1 MKMCL
6 LSIGDTLKM
15 CGICGE
21 FRFNKSQFDNVKLTK
36 LMDSIA
42 SRGNDSK
49 GTYKEKNIFLGH
61 HRLSIIDTSDKSNQ
75 PMKINDLVIIF
86 NGVIYNYKEL
96 RKNLITKGH
105 IFNSS
110 GDTEVIIRLY
120 IEYGSECVNYLDG
133 VFSFAIYDTKKNNLF
148 LARDRIGIKPLYYT
162 LDNNE
167 FRFSSSMNGLINKNE
182 KPQINPI
189 ALHYQFTLHSVVP
202 APHTIISGIHKL
214 EPGHTLKITQ
224 SGESY
229 LNKYFDINEVEIKN
243 HKEQEITEHSTYLLK
258 KAVEKRLNIADVPVG
273 ILLSG
278 GLDSSLITALAKKF
292 KEQIDTYSIG
302 FNTVNEEV
310 GNEFYYSD
318 LVAKDFKTS
327 HVKYKINDDELFNNL
342 DLVISNMSE
351 PMFSQDSSAFF
362 LLSNRVSKNNKVV
375 LSGQGADEVF
385 GGYFWYKQIMNEK
398 SLNEIDTLSKY
409 YFDRSFHNYKNIVNN
424 KYVYSNY
431 VHNDISRA
439 MNEMSPTLSTLD
451 KVFRLELSMFII
463 DDPVKRVD
471 NMTMS
476 HALEARVPFL
486 DIDLITYMLSIKG
499 SDKIKHTSK
508 YYLKKLSE
516 SFLKKEIIYRDKF
529 YFPVPP
535 LKIIEGKFYH
545 YCKKVLN
552 TDAALNRD
560 IYNRKYIDRLLDE
573 PNTNYTNLN
582 GNELWHFT
590 LLERWLQLN
599 VDV

>member
-1 MKMCL
+1 
-6 LSIGDTLKM
+6 M

-21 FRFNKSQFDNVKLTK
+21 FKFNKSQFDDIKLTK
-36 LMDSIA
+36 LMNSIA
-42 SRGNDSK
+42 NRGNDSK

-105 IFNSS
+105 FFNSS

>member
-1 MKMCL
+1 
-6 LSIGDTLKM
+6 M

-21 FRFNKSQFDNVKLTK
+21 FRFNKSQFDNFKLTK

-162 LDNNE
+162 LDNNK

-189 ALHYQFTLHSVVP
+189 ALQYQFMLHSVVP

-214 EPGHTLKITQ
+214 EPGHNLKITQ

-229 LNKYFDINEVEIKN
+229 LNKYSDINEVEIKD
-243 HKEQEITEHSTYLLK
+243 HKEQEIIERSTYLLK
-258 KAVEKRLNIADVPVG
+258 KAVEKRVNIADVPVG

-278 GLDSSLITALAKKF
+278 GLDSSLITALAKKI

-327 HVKYKINDDELFNNL
+327 HIKYKINDDELFNNL

-362 LLSNRVSKNNKVV
+362 LLANRVSKNNKVV

-385 GGYFWYKQIMNEK
+385 GGYFWYEQIMNEE

-409 YFDRSFHNYKNIVNN
+409 YFDRSFDNYKNIIND
-424 KYVYSNY
+424 KYVDSNY
-431 VHNDISRA
+431 VHDDISRA
-439 MNEMSPTLSTLD
+439 MNEMNPSLSTLD
-451 KVFRLELSMFII
+451 KVLRLELSMFII

-486 DIDLITYMLSIKG
+486 DIDLITFVLSVEG
-499 SDKIKHTSK
+499 SSKIKKTSK

-516 SFLKKEIIYRDKF
+516 DFLKKEIIYRDKF

-535 LKIIEGKFYH
+535 LKIIEDKFYD

-552 TDAALNRD
+552 SDAALNRD
-560 IYNRKYIDRLLDE
+560 IYNRKYIDRLLNE
-573 PNTNYTNLN
+573 PNTNFTNLN

-599 VDV
+599 IDV

>member
-1 MKMCL
+1 
-6 LSIGDTLKM
+6 M

-21 FRFNKSQFDNVKLTK
+21 FKFNKSEFDDIRLTK

-42 SRGNDSK
+42 NRGNDSK

-86 NGVIYNYKEL
+86 NGVIYNYKKL
-96 RKNLITKGH
+96 RKNLISKGH
-105 IFNSS
+105 VFNSS

-120 IEYGSECVNYLDG
+120 IEYGNECINYLDG

-182 KPQINPI
+182 KPQINPV

-229 LNKYFDINEVEIKN
+229 LNKYFNINEVEIKD
-243 HKEQEITEHSTYLLK
+243 HKEQEIIERSTYLLK
-258 KAVEKRLNIADVPVG
+258 NAVEKRVNIADVPVG

-318 LVAKDFKTS
+318 LVANEFKTS
-327 HVKYKINDDELFNNL
+327 HIKYKINDDELFNNL

-385 GGYFWYKQIMNEK
+385 GGYFWYEQIMNEK
-398 SLNEIDTLSKY
+398 SLNEIDILSKY
-409 YFDRSFHNYKNIVNN
+409 YFDRSFHNYKNIINN
-424 KYVYSNY
+424 KYVDSNY
-431 VHNDISRA
+431 VHDDISRA
-439 MNEMSPTLSTLD
+439 MNEMNPSLSTLD

-486 DIDLITYMLSIKG
+486 DIDLITFMLSVEG
-499 SDKIKHTSK
+499 SSKIKNTSK

-516 SFLKKEIIYRDKF
+516 DFLKKEIIYRDKF

-535 LKIIEGKFYH
+535 LKIIEGKFYD

-552 TDAALNRD
+552 SDAALNRD
-560 IYNRKYIDRLLDE
+560 TYNRKYIDRLLST
-573 PNTNYTNLN
+573 PNTHFTNLN

>member
-1 MKMCL
+1 
-6 LSIGDTLKM
+6 M

-327 HVKYKINDDELFNNL
+327 HIKYKINDDELFNNL

-385 GGYFWYKQIMNEK
+385 GGYFWYEQIMNEK

>member
-1 MKMCL
+1 
-6 LSIGDTLKM
+6 M

-189 ALHYQFTLHSVVP
+189 ALQYQFMLHSVVP

-229 LNKYFDINEVEIKN
+229 LNKYFDINEVEIK
-243 HKEQEITEHSTYLLK
+243 HPKEQEITERSAYLLK

-385 GGYFWYKQIMNEK
+385 GGYFWYEQIMNEK

-409 YFDRSFHNYKNIVNN
+409 YFDRSFHNYKNIINN
-424 KYVYSNY
+424 KYVDSNY
-431 VHNDISRA
+431 VHDDISRT
-439 MNEMSPTLSTLD
+439 MNEMNPSLSTLD

-486 DIDLITYMLSIKG
+486 DIDLITFMLSVEG
-499 SDKIKHTSK
+499 SSKIKNTSK

-516 SFLKKEIIYRDKF
+516 DFLKKEIIYRDKF

-535 LKIIEGKFYH
+535 LKIIEGKFYD

-552 TDAALNRD
+552 SDAALNRD
-560 IYNRKYIDRLLDE
+560 TYNRKHIDRLLSA
-573 PNTNYTNLN
+573 PNAHFTNLN

>member
-1 MKMCL
+1 
-6 LSIGDTLKM
+6 M

-21 FRFNKSQFDNVKLTK
+21 FRFNKSQFDDVKLTK

-86 NGVIYNYKEL
+86 NGVIYNYKKL
-96 RKNLITKGH
+96 RKNLISKGH
-105 IFNSS
+105 VFNSS

-167 FRFSSSMNGLINKNE
+167 FRFSSSMNGLINRNE

-229 LNKYFDINEVEIKN
+229 LNKYFDINEVEIKDY
-243 HKEQEITEHSTYLLK
+243 KEQEIIERSTYLLK
-258 KAVEKRLNIADVPVG
+258 KAVEKRVNIADVPVG

-278 GLDSSLITALAKKF
+278 GLDSSLITSLAKKF

-327 HVKYKINDDELFNNL
+327 HIKYKINDDELFNNL

-385 GGYFWYKQIMNEK
+385 GGYFWYEQIMNEK
-398 SLNEIDTLSKY
+398 ILNEIDTLSKY
-409 YFDRSFHNYKNIVNN
+409 YFDRSFHNYKNIINN
-424 KYVYSNY
+424 KYVDSNY
-431 VHNDISRA
+431 VHDDIRRI
-439 MNEMSPTLSTLD
+439 MNEMNPSLSTLD

-486 DIDLITYMLSIKG
+486 DIDLITFMLSVEG
-499 SDKIKHTSK
+499 SSKIKNISK

-516 SFLKKEIIYRDKF
+516 DFLKKEIIYRDKF

-535 LKIIEGKFYH
+535 LKIIEDKFYD

-552 TDAALNRD
+552 SDAALNRD
-560 IYNRKYIDRLLDE
+560 TYNRKHIDRLLSA
-573 PNTNYTNLN
+573 PNTHFTNLN

>member
-1 MKMCL
+1 
-6 LSIGDTLKM
+6 M

-21 FRFNKSQFDNVKLTK
+21 FKFNKSEFDDIRLTK

-42 SRGNDSK
+42 NRGNDSK

-86 NGVIYNYKEL
+86 NGVIYNYKKL
-96 RKNLITKGH
+96 RKNLISKGH
-105 IFNSS
+105 VFNSS

-120 IEYGSECVNYLDG
+120 IEYGNECINYLDG

-229 LNKYFDINEVEIKN
+229 LNKYFNINEVEIKD
-243 HKEQEITEHSTYLLK
+243 HKEQEIIERSTYLLK
-258 KAVEKRLNIADVPVG
+258 NAVEKRVNIADVPVG

-318 LVAKDFKTS
+318 LVANEFKTS
-327 HVKYKINDDELFNNL
+327 HIKYKINDDELFNNL

-385 GGYFWYKQIMNEK
+385 GGYFWYEQIMNEK
-398 SLNEIDTLSKY
+398 SLNEIDILSKY
-409 YFDRSFHNYKNIVNN
+409 YFDRSFHNYKNIINN
-424 KYVYSNY
+424 KYVDSNY
-431 VHNDISRA
+431 VHDDISRA
-439 MNEMSPTLSTLD
+439 MNEMNPSLSTLD

-486 DIDLITYMLSIKG
+486 DIDLITFMLSVEG
-499 SDKIKHTSK
+499 SSKIKNTSK

-516 SFLKKEIIYRDKF
+516 DFLKKEIIYRDKF

-535 LKIIEGKFYH
+535 LKIIEGKFYD

-552 TDAALNRD
+552 SDAALNRD
-560 IYNRKYIDRLLDE
+560 TYNRKHIDRLLST
-573 PNTNYTNLN
+573 PNTHFTNLN

>member
-1 MKMCL
+1 
-6 LSIGDTLKM
+6 M

-21 FRFNKSQFDNVKLTK
+21 FRFNKSQFDDVKLTK

-86 NGVIYNYKEL
+86 NGVIYNYKKL

-105 IFNSS
+105 VFNSS

-162 LDNNE
+162 LENNE

-189 ALHYQFTLHSVVP
+189 ALQYQFTLHSVVP

-243 HKEQEITEHSTYLLK
+243 HKEQEITERSTYLLK

-327 HVKYKINDDELFNNL
+327 HIKYKINDDELFNNL

-351 PMFSQDSSAFF
+351 PMFSKDSSAFF

-385 GGYFWYKQIMNEK
+385 GGYFWYEQIMNEK

-431 VHNDISRA
+431 VHDDISRA

>member
-1 MKMCL
+1 
-6 LSIGDTLKM
+6 M

-21 FRFNKSQFDNVKLTK
+21 FKFNKSQFDDVRLTK

-189 ALHYQFTLHSVVP
+189 ALQYQFMLHSVVP

-229 LNKYFDINEVEIKN
+229 LNKYFDINEVEIK
-243 HKEQEITEHSTYLLK
+243 HPKEQEITERSTYLLK

-302 FNTVNEEV
+302 FNTVNKEV

-327 HVKYKINDDELFNNL
+327 HIKYKINDDELFNNL

-385 GGYFWYKQIMNEK
+385 GGYFWYEQIMNEK

-409 YFDRSFHNYKNIVNN
+409 YFDRSFHNYKNIINN
-424 KYVYSNY
+424 KYVDSNY
-431 VHNDISRA
+431 VHDDISRT
-439 MNEMSPTLSTLD
+439 MNEMNPSLSTLD

-486 DIDLITYMLSIKG
+486 DIDLITFMLSVEG
-499 SDKIKHTSK
+499 SSKIKNTSK

-516 SFLKKEIIYRDKF
+516 DFLKKEIIYRDKF

-535 LKIIEGKFYH
+535 LKIIEGKFYD

-552 TDAALNRD
+552 SDAALNRD
-560 IYNRKYIDRLLDE
+560 TYNRKHIDRLLSA
-573 PNTNYTNLN
+573 PNAHFTNLN

>member
-1 MKMCL
+1 
-6 LSIGDTLKM
+6 M
-15 CGICGE
+15 CGICGVLK
-21 FRFNKSQFDNVKLTK
+21 FDNSQFNDVKLTK
-36 LMDSIA
+36 LMNSIA
-42 SRGNDSK
+42 NRGNDSK
-49 GTYKEKNIFLGH
+49 GIYKEKNIFLGH

-86 NGVIYNYKEL
+86 NGVIYNYKNI

-105 IFNSS
+105 VFNSS
-110 GDTEVIIRLY
+110 GDTEVIIRSY
-120 IEYGSECVNYLDG
+120 IEYGSKCVNYLDG

-148 LARDRIGIKPLYYT
+148 IARDRIGIKPLYYS
-162 LDNNE
+162 LNQNE
-167 FRFSSSMNGLINKNE
+167 LRFSSSMNGLINKDENI
-182 KPQINPI
+182 QLNPI
-189 ALHYQFTLHSVVP
+189 ALQYQFTLHSVVP
-202 APHTIISGIHKL
+202 APHTIISGIQKL

-229 LNKYFDINEVEIKN
+229 LNKYFDINEVEIKEK
-243 HKEQEITEHSTYLLK
+243 KEQEIIEHSTYLLK
-258 KAVEKRLNIADVPVG
+258 KAVEKRINIADVPVG

-278 GLDSSLITALAKKF
+278 GLDSSLITALAKMF
-292 KEQIDTYSIG
+292 KDKLDTYSIG
-302 FNTVNEEV
+302 FNTVNEEI

-327 HVKYKINDDELFNNL
+327 HIKYNIDDDELFNNL

-362 LLSNRVSKNNKVV
+362 LLSNRVSNNNKVV

-385 GGYFWYKQIMNEK
+385 GGYFWYQQIMNEK
-398 SLNEIDTLSKY
+398 NLNGIDTLSKY
-409 YFDRSFHNYKNIVNN
+409 YFDRSFNNYKNIINK
-424 KYVYSNY
+424 KYVDGNY
-431 VHNDISRA
+431 VHADISKT
-439 MNEMSPTLSTLD
+439 MNQMNPTLSTLD

-486 DIDLITYMLSIKG
+486 DIDLIMFMLSVKG
-499 SDKIKHTSK
+499 SDKIKNTSK

-516 SFLKKEIIYRDKF
+516 GFLKKEIIYRDKF

-535 LKIIEGKFYH
+535 LKIIEGKFYD
-545 YCKKVLN
+545 YCKRVLYS
-552 TDAALNRD
+552 DVALNRG
-560 IYNRKYIDRLLDE
+560 IYNRKHIDELLNE
-573 PNTNYTNLN
+573 PNTKYTNLN

-590 LLERWLQLN
+590 LLERWFQLN

>member
-1 MKMCL
+1 
-6 LSIGDTLKM
+6 M
-15 CGICGE
+15 CGICGVLK
-21 FRFNKSQFDNVKLTK
+21 FDNSQFNDVKLTK
-36 LMDSIA
+36 LMNSIA
-42 SRGNDSK
+42 NRGNDSK

-86 NGVIYNYKEL
+86 NGVIYNYKNI

-105 IFNSS
+105 VFNSS
-110 GDTEVIIRLY
+110 GDTEVIIRSY
-120 IEYGSECVNYLDG
+120 IEYGSKCVNYLDG

-148 LARDRIGIKPLYYT
+148 IARDRIGIKPLYYS
-162 LDNNE
+162 LNQNE
-167 FRFSSSMNGLINKNE
+167 LRFSSSMNGLINKDENI
-182 KPQINPI
+182 QLNPI
-189 ALHYQFTLHSVVP
+189 ALQYQFTLHSVVP
-202 APHTIISGIHKL
+202 APHTIISGIQKL

-229 LNKYFDINEVEIKN
+229 LNKYFDINEVEIKEK
-243 HKEQEITEHSTYLLK
+243 KEQEIIEHSTYLLK
-258 KAVEKRLNIADVPVG
+258 KAVEKRINIADVPVG

-278 GLDSSLITALAKKF
+278 GLDSSLITALAKMF
-292 KEQIDTYSIG
+292 KDKLDTYSIG
-302 FNTVNEEV
+302 FNTVNEEI

-327 HVKYKINDDELFNNL
+327 HIKYNIDDDELFNNL

-362 LLSNRVSKNNKVV
+362 LLSNRVSNNNKVV

-385 GGYFWYKQIMNEK
+385 GGYFWYQQIMNEK
-398 SLNEIDTLSKY
+398 NLNGIDTLSKY
-409 YFDRSFHNYKNIVNN
+409 YFDRSFNNYKNIINE
-424 KYVYSNY
+424 KYVDGNY
-431 VHNDISRA
+431 VHADISKT
-439 MNEMSPTLSTLD
+439 MNQMNPTLSTLD

-486 DIDLITYMLSIKG
+486 DIDLIMFMLSVKG
-499 SDKIKHTSK
+499 SDKIKNTSK

-516 SFLKKEIIYRDKF
+516 GFLKKEIIYRDKF

-535 LKIIEGKFYH
+535 LKIIEGKFYD
-545 YCKKVLN
+545 YCRRVLYS
-552 TDAALNRD
+552 DVALNRG
-560 IYNRKYIDRLLDE
+560 IYNRKHIDELLNE
-573 PNTNYTNLN
+573 PNTKYTNLN

-590 LLERWLQLN
+590 LLERWFQLN

>member
-1 MKMCL
+1 
-6 LSIGDTLKM
+6 M

-21 FRFNKSQFDNVKLTK
+21 FRFNKSQFDDVKLTK

-86 NGVIYNYKEL
+86 NGVIYNYKKL
-96 RKNLITKGH
+96 RKNLISKGH
-105 IFNSS
+105 VFNSS

-120 IEYGSECVNYLDG
+120 IEYGSECINYLDG

-167 FRFSSSMNGLINKNE
+167 FRFSSSMNGLINRNE

-229 LNKYFDINEVEIKN
+229 LNKYFDINEVEIKDY
-243 HKEQEITEHSTYLLK
+243 KEQEIIERSTYLLK
-258 KAVEKRLNIADVPVG
+258 KAVEKRVNIADVPVG

-278 GLDSSLITALAKKF
+278 GLDSSLITSLAKKF

-327 HVKYKINDDELFNNL
+327 HIKYKINDDELFNNL

-385 GGYFWYKQIMNEK
+385 GGYFWYEQIMNEK

-409 YFDRSFHNYKNIVNN
+409 YFDRSFHNYKNIINN
-424 KYVYSNY
+424 KYVDSNY
-431 VHNDISRA
+431 VHDDISRT
-439 MNEMSPTLSTLD
+439 MNEMNPSLSTLD

-486 DIDLITYMLSIKG
+486 DIDLITFMLSVEG
-499 SDKIKHTSK
+499 SSKIKNTSK

-516 SFLKKEIIYRDKF
+516 DFLKKEIIYRDKF

-535 LKIIEGKFYH
+535 LKIIEDKFYD

-552 TDAALNRD
+552 SDAALNRD
-560 IYNRKYIDRLLDE
+560 TYNRKHIDRLLSA
-573 PNTNYTNLN
+573 PNTHFTNLN